1 MGTHYVYCAKCEGV
15 FSVSNEALRVLQA
28 EGRDSSPLSVLD
40 RVHRCCSE
48 PSHYWVFQ
56 RDDISELIFKA
67 LGEGV
72 G

>member
-1 MGTHYVYCAKCEGV
+1 MGTHYVCCDQCKKT
-15 FSVSNEALRVLQA
+15 FSISNEAFRVLQA

-48 PSHYWVFQ
+48 PTHYWVFPN
-56 RDDISELIFKA
+56 DISELIFKA